1 MKHVLTG
8 LVMCVLVFAVP
19 ARAAQP
25 STSPAAQAGGQKQ
38 LDQAIE
44 KQQAQLKQLQS
55 EVSREESK
63 SHDTDA
69 KLKQQDQTIAELQAQ
84 LKAAAAAP
92 QAKGH

>member
-8 LVMCVLVFAVP
+8 LVMCALVFAVT

-25 STSPAAQAGGQKQ
+25 SVTPAEPATDQKQ
-38 LDQAIE
+38 LDQAIQ
-44 KQQAQLKQLQS
+44 KQQAALKQLQGD
-55 EVSREESK
+55 VAREEGK

-84 LKAAAAAP
+84 LKAVNSAGKP
-92 QAKGH
+92 TGR

>member
-8 LVMCVLVFAVP
+8 LVMCALVFAVP

-25 STSPAAQAGGQKQ
+25 STTSASQAGDQKQ
-38 LDQAIE
+38 LDQQIE
-44 KQQAQLKQLQS
+44 KQQAAVKQLQGD
-55 EVSREESK
+55 VAREEGK

-84 LKAAAAAP
+84 LKALNPPP
-92 QAKGH
+92 QASGH

>member
-8 LVMCVLVFAVP
+8 LVMCALVFAVP

-25 STSPAAQAGGQKQ
+25 STSPATQANDQKQ
-38 LDQAIE
+38 VDQAIE
-44 KQQAQLKQLQS
+44 KQQATLKQLQS
-55 EVSREESK
+55 DVAREESK

-84 LKAAAAAP
+84 LKAANAAP
-92 QAKGH
+92 QPTGH

>member
-8 LVMCVLVFAVP
+8 LVMCALVSVVP

-25 STSPAAQAGGQKQ
+25 STSPAAQAADQKQ

-44 KQQAQLKQLQS
+44 KQQAALKQLQGD
-55 EVSREESK
+55 VAREESK

-84 LKAAAAAP
+84 LRAAKAAP
-92 QAKGH
+92 PSTGH

>member
-8 LVMCVLVFAVP
+8 LVMCALVFAVP

-25 STSPAAQAGGQKQ
+25 STSPAAQAGEQKQ
-38 LDQAIE
+38 VDQAIE
-44 KQQAQLKQLQS
+44 KQQAQLKQLQTD
-55 EVSREESK
+55 VAREESK

-84 LKAAAAAP
+84 LKAAKVAP
-92 QAKGH
+92 QPTGH